1 MLPPTSN
8 SAVFAS
14 TLFPLLVCLSLSS
27 FLSFHFFASFIY
39 SNTKSHT
46 FSHLKVTF
54 LSINKI
60 LPLLVIFFSLNI
72 SLSLFKPATSPTQNH
87 PSSLCWY
94 APSPLYLQPSW
105 YSPRSK
111 SLKHLCCWLMPW
123 LDQLGPLSV
132 SLGAVLYLYVCLSV
146 CVSGC
151 VPLFAWASCLAVEK
165 ENTNKRLI
173 ETRGVCEFIVKN
185 NHYKTPLRKTHTYKQ
200 TTD

>member
-14 TLFPLLVCLSLSS
+14 TLFPLLICLSLFS

-39 SNTKSHT
+39 LNPKSHT

-54 LSINKI
+54 LSVNKI

-72 SLSLFKPATSPTQNH
+72 SLSLFKPATAPAKIAHLACVGRRPPLLYPTQLVLTQIKVPQTSVLLADAMAGPAG
-87 PSSLCWY
+87 PSVCQSG
-94 APSPLYLQPSW
+94 ST
-105 YSPRSK
+105 
-111 SLKHLCCWLMPW
+111 
-123 LDQLGPLSV
+123 PLSV
-132 SLGAVLYLYVCLSV
+132 RLSV

>member
-60 LPLLVIFFSLNI
+60 LPLLVIFLSQHFPQSLQTSHQPHPKSPI
-72 SLSLFKPATSPTQNH
+72 FPVLVCPLPPLSPTQLVLTQIKVPQTSVLLADAMAGPAG
-87 PSSLCWY
+87 PSVCQSG
-94 APSPLYLQPSW
+94 SS
-105 YSPRSK
+105 
-111 SLKHLCCWLMPW
+111 
-123 LDQLGPLSV
+123 PLSV
-132 SLGAVLYLYVCLSV
+132 RLSV
-146 CVSGC
+146 CLRLWLCPSVCLGLLSGC
-151 VPLFAWASCLAVEK
+151 REG
-165 ENTNKRLI
+165 E
-173 ETRGVCEFIVKN
+173 
-185 NHYKTPLRKTHTYKQ
+185 HKQ
-200 TTD
+200 EIN